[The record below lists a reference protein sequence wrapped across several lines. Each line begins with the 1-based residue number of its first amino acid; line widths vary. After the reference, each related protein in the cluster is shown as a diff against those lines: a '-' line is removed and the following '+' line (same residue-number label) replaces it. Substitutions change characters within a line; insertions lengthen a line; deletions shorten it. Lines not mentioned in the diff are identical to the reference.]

1 MKKSLRAMVFFLA
14 IFVMP
19 IVVLALLGGVFYVL
33 YAVDACITEVRRE
46 IRLPSGLEFSIV
58 ETDCSTLGEDASV
71 SIYGLNAEDGA
82 GRSLLFKYGPASDQV
97 SAIEITGED
106 GILIS
111 IPSVSDVVFTKTLWM
126 DRLIKYNI
134 GHIYHPKPDPAET
147 R

>member
-1 MKKSLRAMVFFLA
+1 MSISLKSVIYGLA
-14 IFVMP
+14 IFTFP
-19 IVVLALLGGVFYVL
+19 IAPFAVFGGAFYIL
-33 YAVDACITEVRRE
+33 YAVNACITEVRRE

-71 SIYGLNAEDGA
+71 SIYGLNEADGA
-82 GRSLLFKYGPASDQV
+82 GRTLLFKYGPDSDQV

-134 GHIYHPKPDPAET
+134 GHIYHPKPDPVET

>member
-1 MKKSLRAMVFFLA
+1 MTMSLKSVIYGLA
-14 IFVMP
+14 IFAFP
-19 IVVLALLGGVFYVL
+19 IAPFVVFGGAFYIL
-33 YAVDACITEVRRE
+33 YAVNACITEVRRE
-46 IRLPSGLEFSIV
+46 IHLPSGLKFSVV

-71 SIYGLNAEDGA
+71 SIYGLDEAHDA
-82 GRSLLFKYGPASDQV
+82 GKTLLFKFGPDSDQV

-111 IPSVSDVVFTKTLWM
+111 IPSVSDVIFMETMWM

-134 GHIYHPKPDPAET
+134 GHADYPKPDPAET

>member
-1 MKKSLRAMVFFLA
+1 MSMSLKSVIFGLA
-14 IFVMP
+14 IFAFP
-19 IVVLALLGGVFYVL
+19 IAPFVVFGGAFYIL
-33 YAVDACITEVRRE
+33 YAVNACITEVRRE
-46 IRLPSGLEFSIV
+46 IYLPSGLQFSIV

-71 SIYGLNAEDGA
+71 SIYGLNEADGA
-82 GRSLLFKYGPASDQV
+82 GRTLLFKYGPASDQV

-126 DRLIKYNI
+126 NRLIKYNI
-134 GHIYHPKPDPAET
+134 GHHYHPLPDPMET

>member
-1 MKKSLRAMVFFLA
+1 MKKSLRVMAFFLA
-14 IFVMP
+14 ILVIP
-19 IVVLALLGGVFYVL
+19 IVILALLGGVLYVL

-71 SIYGLNAEDGA
+71 SIYGSNEADGA
-82 GRSLLFKYGPASDQV
+82 GRTLLFKYGPDSDQV
-97 SAIEITGED
+97 SAIEITGE
-106 GILIS
+106 GVILIS
-111 IPSVSDVVFTKTLWM
+111 IPGVSDVVFTKTLWM

-134 GHIYHPKPDPAET
+134 GHIDYPKPAPAET

>member
-1 MKKSLRAMVFFLA
+1 MSMSLKSVIYGLA
-14 IFVMP
+14 IFAFP
-19 IVVLALLGGVFYVL
+19 IAPFVVFGGAFYIL
-33 YAVDACITEVRRE
+33 YAVNACITEVRRE

-71 SIYGLNAEDGA
+71 SIYGLNEADGA
-82 GRSLLFKYGPASDQV
+82 GRTLLFKYGPDSDQV

-111 IPSVSDVVFTKTLWM
+111 IPSVSDVTFMKARWM
-126 DRLIKYNI
+126 DRLVKYNI
-134 GHIYHPKPDPAET
+134 GHIDYPKPAPAET